1 MEYERRWF
9 LAQGAAAGAA
19 VPDAA
24 LARRLGSELERVQL
38 FDTHEHLLPEKQ
50 RVAEPADLFL
60 FLGHYA
66 LNDLISAGLAGVA
79 LETVRN
85 PKADEADRWRAL
97 EPYWKAARFTGYGQ
111 AFSIAVR
118 DLYGV
123 EDLTAAAVG
132 RVNSAIRAQNRAGLY
147 ERVLKEKAGIDWCL
161 VDAYWNEKPAPASEP
176 MFLLAQK
183 FDGFVTQASRKD
195 VARLEQISGVA
206 ISSLEGLKKA
216 LEATFEQARQA
227 GMVAVKS
234 TLAYRREIHFAEATA
249 KEAEA
254 DFEAMM
260 RGGVEQ
266 PRGFRAMKERVFRR
280 LEDHMFHHVVRLAGE
295 YKLPFQIHT
304 GLLAG
309 NACFIENLNP
319 RHLTNLFYL
328 YPHVKFDLFHIGYP
342 YQQELGV
349 LAKLFPNVY
358 IDFCW
363 AHIIS
368 PPGARAAL
376 DEYLETAPANKILGF
391 GGDYRFPEM
400 TYGHSR
406 MARANVAQ
414 VLAGKVAARLMSEE
428 QAVAVGKMVLRE
440 NGLELFPPRLRG

>member
-1 MEYERRWF
+1 MEFERRWF
-9 LAQGAAAGAA
+9 LAQGTAAGIAA
-19 VPDAA
+19 PDSTMARGLAEA
-24 LARRLGSELERVQL
+24 LDRVRL
-38 FDTHEHLLPEKQ
+38 FNTHEHLLPEKQ

-66 LNDLISAGLAGVA
+66 LNDLISAGLEGAA

-85 PKADEADRWRAL
+85 PKAADENRWKAVA
-97 EPYWKAARFTGYGQ
+97 PYWEAARFTGYGQ
-111 AFSIAVR
+111 AFSIAIR

-123 EDLTAAAVG
+123 EELLPGTVG
-132 RVNSAIRAQNRAGLY
+132 LVNGKIREQNRAGLY
-147 ERVLKEKAGIDWCL
+147 ERVLKEKAGIDWCV

-183 FDGFVTQASRKD
+183 FDGFVTPASRKD
-195 VARLEQISGVA
+195 VARLEQISGVS
-206 ISSLEGLKKA
+206 ISTLDGLKKA
-216 LEATFEQARQA
+216 LGATFEQARRA

-234 TLAYRREIHFAEATA
+234 TLAYRREIHYAEVGTR
-249 KEAEA
+249 EAEA

-260 RGGVEQ
+260 KGGVEQ
-266 PRGFRAMKERVFRR
+266 PRGFRAMKERVLRR
-280 LEDHMFHHVVRLAGE
+280 LEDHMFHEVVKLAAE
-295 YKLPFQIHT
+295 SRLPFQIHT

-309 NACFIENLNP
+309 NGCFIENLNP

-328 YPHVKFDLFHIGYP
+328 FPNVKFDLFHIGYP
-342 YQQELGV
+342 YQRELGV
-349 LAKLFPNVY
+349 LAKLFPNVF

-363 AHIIS
+363 AHVIS

-376 DEYLETAPANKILGF
+376 DEYLETVPVNKILGF

-406 MARANVAQ
+406 IARANVAR
-414 VLAGKVAARLMSEE
+414 VLAGKVEAKLMSED
-428 QAVAVGKMVLRE
+428 QAVSVGKRLLRE
-440 NGLELFPPRLRG
+440 NGLSLFPPPRR